1 METIKMQQLQATMT
15 NQKSSKWWFNELLW
29 PLVKKAL
36 VDGLCAHTNL
46 NTLGHFVDK
55 KIAAPN
61 SQTTIRNCT
70 KQQQKKQRKLCQIQM
85 VSTQHSLRKLAQIL
99 HICVGW

>member
-1 METIKMQQLQATMT
+1 
-15 NQKSSKWWFNELLW
+15 
-29 PLVKKAL
+29 VKKAL

-61 SQTTIRNCT
+61 SQTATRNCT
-70 KQQQKKQRKLCQIQM
+70 KQQTQTKKTLPNPN
-85 VSTQHSLRKLAQIL
+85 
-99 HICVGW
+99 G

>member
-1 METIKMQQLQATMT
+1 MEIIKMQQLQAPMA

-55 KIAAPN
+55 KITAPN
-61 SQTTIRNCT
+61 SQTTTRNCT
-70 KQQQKKQRKLCQIQM
+70 KQQTKTKKTLPNPN
-85 VSTQHSLRKLAQIL
+85 
-99 HICVGW
+99 G